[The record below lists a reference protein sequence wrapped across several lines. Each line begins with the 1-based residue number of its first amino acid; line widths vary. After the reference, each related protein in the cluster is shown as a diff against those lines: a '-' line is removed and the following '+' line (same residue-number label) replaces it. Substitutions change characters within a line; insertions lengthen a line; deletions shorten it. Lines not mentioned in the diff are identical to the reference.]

1 MPDETSDAMKAAN
14 LRPAAMKP
22 EAKKPQWQAPLLWR
36 AVQRFARII
45 IPIFCRIRITGD
57 VPAELKR
64 GPLILAGNHIANC
77 DPMIMTA
84 ATARAGLAPR
94 MMATGGLFRAPVIGK
109 LMAAAGH
116 IPVDRG
122 RDTVVNAVPDAAA
135 ALAAGSVI
143 FIYPEGRIG
152 LDPAMWPE
160 RPKTGMARLALHSG
174 VPVVPVAIWGS
185 HAVVAY
191 HGRSAMI
198 RTAIRSMWRRPI
210 VRIHFGPTVDL
221 SGLTE
226 GAVGHAQRAS
236 DRVMDSLVDALAL
249 VRPDEPRLPRFR
261 DPTRPLSTA
270 RVYRGKRPIE
280 VRHRGGAPRMGR
292 V

>member
-94 MMATGGLFRAPVIGK
+94 MMATGGLLVTANAGPMSQSWGLARSAVTLARYWPRPVI
-109 LMAAAGH
+109 
-116 IPVDRG
+116 
-122 RDTVVNAVPDAAA
+122 
-135 ALAAGSVI
+135 
-143 FIYPEGRIG
+143 
-152 LDPAMWPE
+152 
-160 RPKTGMARLALHSG
+160 
-174 VPVVPVAIWGS
+174 
-185 HAVVAY
+185 
-191 HGRSAMI
+191 
-198 RTAIRSMWRRPI
+198 
-210 VRIHFGPTVDL
+210 
-221 SGLTE
+221 
-226 GAVGHAQRAS
+226 
-236 DRVMDSLVDALAL
+236 
-249 VRPDEPRLPRFR
+249 
-261 DPTRPLSTA
+261 PLS
-270 RVYRGKRPIE
+270 
-280 VRHRGGAPRMGR
+280 
-292 V
+292 

>member
-1 MPDETSDAMKAAN
+1 
-14 LRPAAMKP
+14 
-22 EAKKPQWQAPLLWR
+22 
-36 AVQRFARII
+36 VV
-45 IPIFCRIRITGD
+45 IPVFCRIRITGD
-57 VPAELKR
+57 VSADLKR

-84 ATARAGLAPR
+84 ATARRGLAPR
-94 MMATGGLFRAPVIGK
+94 MMATGGLFRAPVVGK
-109 LMAAAGH
+109 LMTQAGH

-122 RDTVVNAVPDAAA
+122 RETVVNAVPDAAD
-135 ALAAGSVI
+135 ALRQASVI

-160 RPKTGMARLALHSG
+160 RPKTGLARLALHTG

-198 RTAIRSMWRRPI
+198 RTAIRSMWRRPV
-210 VRIHFGPTVDL
+210 VRVHFGPAVDL
-221 SGLTE
+221 SDLTE

-236 DRVMDSLVDALAL
+236 DRVMDALIDALVL
-249 VRPDEPRLPRFR
+249 LRPDEPRLPRFR

-270 RVYRGKRPIE
+270 RVYKGSRRLE
-280 VRHRGGAPRMGR
+280 LQHRGGVPRMGR

>member
-1 MPDETSDAMKAAN
+1 MRDDDHAAGV
-14 LRPAAMKP
+14 PAGREPA
-22 EAKKPQWQAPLLWR
+22 EHWQAPLLWR
-36 AVQRFARII
+36 ATQRFARIV
-45 IPIFCRIRITGD
+45 IPLFCRLRITGD
-57 VPAELKR
+57 VPAELKH

-84 ATARAGLAPR
+84 ATARRGLAPR
-94 MMATGGLFRAPVIGK
+94 MMATGGLFRARVIGT
-109 LMAAAGH
+109 LMTAAGH

-122 RDTVVNAVPDAAA
+122 RETITNAVPDAAA
-135 ALAAGSVI
+135 ALAQGSVV

-160 RPKTGMARLALHSG
+160 RPKTGMARLALHSRA
-174 VPVVPVAIWGS
+174 PVVPVAMWGS

-198 RTAIRSMWRRPI
+198 RTAFRSLWRRPV
-210 VRIHFGPTVDL
+210 VRVHFGRVVDL
-221 SGLTE
+221 SDLTE
-226 GAVGHAQRAS
+226 GAVGHAQRAT
-236 DRVMDSLVDALAL
+236 DRVTEALIEALA
-249 VRPDEPRLPRFR
+249 VCRPGEPRLPRFR

-270 RVYRGKRPIE
+270 RVYRGRRQ
-280 VRHRGGAPRMGR
+280 VVLHHRGGAPRVGG